1 MDEYDDDSSS
11 NDSDYRDEEED
22 NKEIIE
28 VESKGITELTTKRK
42 RELDQI
48 YNEMIEAD
56 KLEIKS
62 KIKKASPNY
71 QENFKK
77 TNIQTDSMQQMLLS
91 IFGKSKQH
99 IKSSNSTNKRAK
111 ISSSADNKQRIQNA
125 IKNLIKTTKI
135 TEKVKFAGQ
144 EITVQYSTSS
154 SSSGPPSSSTA
165 TTTTQS
171 SAAAAAVKT
180 NLDNVLET
188 LKGPKTLSTVVK
200 SSIDWDQY
208 KQTEGLE
215 DQLAVAAKDGYVY
228 ILYLCACIYV
238 CVSAMWSM
246 CVMPVY
252 ACLYVG
258 IAVSARCSRILA

>member
-11 NDSDYRDEEED
+11 NDSDYRDEDED

-28 VESKGITELTTKRK
+28 IESKGITELTTKRK

-48 YNEMIEAD
+48 YNEMIELD
-56 KLEIKS
+56 KSETRS
-62 KIKKASPNY
+62 KISKASPNY
-71 QENFKK
+71 HENFKK
-77 TNIQTDSMQQMLLS
+77 ANIQTDSMQQMLLS
-91 IFGKSKQH
+91 IFGSKSKQH
-99 IKSSNSTNKRAK
+99 TGRSKNSNSTSTSKRAK
-111 ISSSADNKQRIQNA
+111 TSSSSSVDYKQRIQNA

-144 EITVQYSTSS
+144 EITIQYSSS
-154 SSSGPPSSSTA
+154 SSSGHNSDQPTSSTT

-171 SAAAAAVKT
+171 AAVKT

-215 DQLAVAAKDGYVY
+215 DQLAVAAKDGYVCILCIYTHSYVHKVY
-228 ILYLCACIYV
+228 IYCHMGSYV
-238 CVSAMWSM
+238 CVSGVCM
-246 CVMPVY
+246 
-252 ACLYVG
+252 
-258 IAVSARCSRILA
+258 

>member
-11 NDSDYRDEEED
+11 NDSDYRDEEDD

-42 RELDQI
+42 RELDKI
-48 YNEMIEAD
+48 YQEMVEND
-56 KLEIKS
+56 QLEIKS
-62 KIKKASPNY
+62 KISKASSNY
-71 QENFKK
+71 QDNFKK

-91 IFGKSKQH
+91 IFGSKSKQH
-99 IKSSNSTNKRAK
+99 IKSNNSNSTSASKRAK
-111 ISSSADNKQRIQNA
+111 TSSSVDNKQRIKNA

-144 EITVQYSTSS
+144 EITVQYSSS
-154 SSSGPPSSSTA
+154 SSSGHPTTTSDHPTSTT

-171 SAAAAAVKT
+171 AVVKT

-215 DQLAVAAKDGYVY
+215 DQLAVAAKDGYVC
-228 ILYLCACIYV
+228 ILYIYIY
-238 CVSAMWSM
+238 M
-246 CVMPVY
+246 CVHM
-252 ACLYVG
+252 YVSG
-258 IAVSARCSRILA
+258 VCM

>member
-11 NDSDYRDEEED
+11 NDSDYRDEDED

-28 VESKGITELTTKRK
+28 IESKGITELTTKRK

-48 YNEMIEAD
+48 YNEMIELD
-56 KLEIKS
+56 KSETRS
-62 KIKKASPNY
+62 KISKASPNY
-71 QENFKK
+71 HENFKK
-77 TNIQTDSMQQMLLS
+77 ANIQTDSMQQMLLS
-91 IFGKSKQH
+91 IFGSKSKQH
-99 IKSSNSTNKRAK
+99 TGRSKNSNSTSTSKRAK
-111 ISSSADNKQRIQNA
+111 TSSSSSVDYKQRIQNA

-144 EITVQYSTSS
+144 EITVQYSSS
-154 SSSGPPSSSTA
+154 SSSGHTTTNSDHPTSTT

-171 SAAAAAVKT
+171 AAVKT

-208 KQTEGLE
+208 KQSEGLE
-215 DQLAVAAKDGYVY
+215 DQLAVAAKDGYVC
-228 ILYLCACIYV
+228 ILYIYTYIYAFICMYLVNV
-238 CVSAMWSM
+238 CD
-246 CVMPVY
+246 VY
-252 ACLYVG
+252 M
-258 IAVSARCSRILA
+258 